1 MTPTRGWSR
10 PVWTLFGLL
19 VAYYTFPVKW
29 TGSSPGV
36 FALSLLVTVG
46 GVALVGTMMVKE
58 LGNVRN
64 GTAGRGERALSMLL
78 ILLVMAA
85 SLTFYL
91 LNEVRPE
98 QVANLRTRTDALY
111 FTLSTMTTVG
121 YGDVHAEGQLAR
133 AFVCVLIV
141 FNVVVVAALVRA
153 YTRRDGTAG
162 SATATRR

>member
-1 MTPTRGWSR
+1 MSATPAWSR
-10 PVWTLFGLL
+10 PLLTLLGLL

-36 FALSLLVTVG
+36 VVLSLLVTVG
-46 GVALVGTMMVKE
+46 GLALVGTVMVKE
-58 LGNVRN
+58 LGHVRS
-64 GTAGRGERALSMLL
+64 GSTGRGPQVLSMLL

-85 SLTFYL
+85 SLSFYL
-91 LNEVRPE
+91 LNQIRADEVTG
-98 QVANLRTRTDALY
+98 LTTRTDALY

-133 AFVCVLIV
+133 GLVCVLIV

-153 YTRRDGTAG
+153 YTVRRDGT
-162 SATATRR
+162 T